1 MIHFLQTKWFTV
13 LALGLVAFLGVA
25 VWRQEPSNQAIERR
39 VDNLQNEIADLNE
52 RNSELV
58 SLEEYFKSDAYL
70 EKEAKLKLNVRRPDE
85 NVVLIKSE
93 NSVASTSLPV
103 GRQASAANSLPFWQR
118 WLDKIFK

>member
-1 MIHFLQTKWFTV
+1 MLNFFHTKYFTI
-13 LALGLVAFLGVA
+13 VAIAVVGVLGVA

-70 EKEAKLKLNVRRPDE
+70 EKEAKLKLNVKRPDE
-85 NVVLIKSE
+85 NVVFIKSE
-93 NSVASTSLPV
+93 NSVASASLPAGGQV
-103 GRQASAANSLPFWQR
+103 RAAASLPFWQR